1 MPCDQ
6 SPLCPTVHGVLP
18 NHAKDALKSWTM
30 GWWKRVD
37 YNIALQYHYAN
48 PSDDSW
54 KSDHI
59 SRYASS
65 HPWEDWA
72 ESSAHFLHMMDVVET
87 SRSVG
92 LIQSGA
98 TDGKMGFAATVELWL
113 ATTIRLNELGRSM
126 GTGDLYPFVLSD
138 RVIGKMEFIHDVIS
152 GSGKPH
158 VRQEIHTCLRPHPI
172 IPLSPSL
179 CHSTS

>member
-1 MPCDQ
+1 
-6 SPLCPTVHGVLP
+6 
-18 NHAKDALKSWTM
+18 
-30 GWWKRVD
+30 
-37 YNIALQYHYAN
+37 
-48 PSDDSW
+48 
-54 KSDHI
+54 
-59 SRYASS
+59 
-65 HPWEDWA
+65 
-72 ESSAHFLHMMDVVET
+72 MMDVVET